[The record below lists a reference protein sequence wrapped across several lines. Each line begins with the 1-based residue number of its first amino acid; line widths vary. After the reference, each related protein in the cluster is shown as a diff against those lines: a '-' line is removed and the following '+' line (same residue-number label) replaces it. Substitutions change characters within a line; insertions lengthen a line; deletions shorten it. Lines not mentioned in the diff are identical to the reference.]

1 MSHVDYFIYNMIK
14 VPYVCFIM
22 QPILITHQNS
32 DCLFYC
38 AINSFH
44 LAYELLKKHF
54 KIKMN
59 FISKFLIVI
68 IKRLNFEPDFP
79 MKVHG

>member
-14 VPYVCFIM
+14 VPYVYFIM
-22 QPILITHQNS
+22 QPILITHQNK

-38 AINSFH
+38 AINSSQ
-44 LAYELLKKHF
+44 LVYELLKKHF
-54 KIKMN
+54 KIKIN

-68 IKRLNFEPDFP
+68 IKRLNLNQIFL
-79 MKVHG
+79 

>member
-54 KIKMN
+54 KI
-59 FISKFLIVI
+59 
-68 IKRLNFEPDFP
+68 
-79 MKVHG
+79 